1 MYNEFDIGNL
11 VQNRCSKK
19 KNQKNGETTWKKLSI
34 LDPWRWQMKY
44 YQQIFVRYYN
54 KYNK

>member
-1 MYNEFDIGNL
+1 MYNEFDTGNL